1 MVAKINSGASIFGA
15 LSYNLDKVEAQNAS
29 VLYTN
34 NMIEDTTSGVTIS
47 MRNAMLSFETYLLAN
62 RKTLKPVVH
71 ISINPALADK
81 LTDEQ
86 YISLASDY
94 MEQMGYKDQ
103 PYIVFK
109 HNDIQREHIHI
120 VTVKVNEY
128 GKKISD
134 SFQKMKSMKACRE
147 LEIKYG
153 LKQITDEKKEQNNQF
168 IRPID
173 YRQGNIKRQM
183 SNTIRSIIENY
194 QFQSLGEYNAILTCF
209 NIQSKYVKGEHKDN
223 LYHGIVYSTTDQKG
237 NLVGNQIKS
246 SRIGKFCGYQALS
259 KAMLKTTNDLKQNP
273 VQYKSKNNIAKAKS
287 ESTTKDQF
295 IEKLKE
301 NNIDVLLRI
310 NEEGKLYGVTFIDHT
325 NKIAFNGSR
334 ISKEYSA
341 NAMNDWFGTL
351 KSSEKSNSNNEKNI
365 FISLLSIVLQENSK
379 QTEYSDNYY
388 SDVTNDKGLTT
399 FHVTAGAPDPEEEE
413 FIRRMR
419 KKKKKGPKR
428 YI

>member
-1 MVAKINSGASIFGA
+1 MVAKIKSGASIFGA
-15 LSYNLDKVEAQNAS
+15 LSYNMDKVEAQNAS

-34 NMIEDTTSGVTIS
+34 NMIEDRTSDVTIS

-71 ISINPALADK
+71 ISINPALEDK
-81 LTDEQ
+81 LSDEQ

-103 PYIVFK
+103 PYVVFK
-109 HNDIQREHIHI
+109 HNDIDREHIHI

-153 LKQITDEKKEQNNQF
+153 LKQITDEKGQDSSQF
-168 IRPID
+168 IKPID

-183 SNTIRSIIENY
+183 SNTIRSVIENY

-209 NIQSKYVKGEHKDN
+209 NLQSKYVKGEHKDN
-223 LYHGIVYSTTDQKG
+223 LYHGIVYSTTDEKG
-237 NLVGNQIKS
+237 NLVGNRIKS

-273 VQYKSKNNIAKAKS
+273 VPYKAKNAITKAKS
-287 ESTTKDQF
+287 EFSTKVQF
-295 IEKLKE
+295 VEKLKE
-301 NNIDVLLRI
+301 SNIDVLLRV
-310 NEEGKLYGVTFIDHT
+310 NDEGKLYGVTFIDHT

-334 ISKEYSA
+334 IGKEYSA

-351 KSSEKSNSNNEKNI
+351 KDSRQNNSNNEKNI
-365 FISLLSIVLQENSK
+365 FISLLSNALQENSK

-388 SDVTNDKGLTT
+388 PDVTNDKGLTT

-413 FIRRMR
+413 FIRRMK
-419 KKKKKGPKR
+419 KKKKKGRKR
-428 YI
+428 

>member
-1 MVAKINSGASIFGA
+1 MIAKLNSGASIFGA
-15 LSYNLDKVEAQNAS
+15 LSYNIDKVEAQNAS

-34 NMIEDTTSGVTIS
+34 NMIEDTLSDVTIS
-47 MRNAMLSFETYLLAN
+47 MKNAMLSFETYLLAN

-71 ISINPALADK
+71 ISINPALEDK
-81 LTDEQ
+81 LSDEQ

-120 VTVKVNEY
+120 VSLKIDKE
-128 GKKISD
+128 GKKIND
-134 SFQKMKSMKACRE
+134 RYEKLRSMKACRE

-168 IRPID
+168 IKPID

-183 SNTIRSIIENY
+183 SNTIRSVIENY

-209 NIQSKYVKGEHKDN
+209 NIQSKYVKGEDKDN

-237 NLVGNQIKS
+237 NPVGNRIKS

-259 KAMLKTTNDLKQNP
+259 KAMLKTTSDLKQNSVP
-273 VQYKSKNNIAKAKS
+273 YKAKSSISKAKS
-287 ESTTKDQF
+287 ESTTKEQF
-295 IEKLKE
+295 INKLKE

-310 NEEGKLYGVTFIDHT
+310 NDEGKLYGVTFIDHT

-334 ISKEYSA
+334 IGKEYSA
-341 NAMNDWFGTL
+341 NAINDWFESL
-351 KSSEKSNSNNEKNI
+351 KDSGKNNNQSEKNI
-365 FISLLSIVLQENSK
+365 FISLLTEALQGNNSR
-379 QTEYSDNYY
+379 TESSDNYY
-388 SDVTNDKGLTT
+388 PDVSNDKGLST
-399 FHVTAGAPDPEEEE
+399 FHVTAGMPDPEEEE
-413 FIRRMR
+413 FIRRMKR
-419 KKKKKGPKR
+419 KKRKARKR
-428 YI
+428 

>member
-1 MVAKINSGASIFGA
+1 MIAKINSGTSIFGA
-15 LSYNLDKVEAQNAS
+15 LSYNIDKVAEHNAS

-34 NMIEDTTSGVTIS
+34 NMIEDTLPDVAIS

-71 ISINPALADK
+71 ISINPSPEDK
-81 LTDEQ
+81 LSDEK
-86 YISLASDY
+86 YITLASDY

-120 VTVKVNEY
+120 VSLKIDKE
-128 GKKISD
+128 GKKIND
-134 SFQKMKSMKACRE
+134 RYEKLRSMKICRE

-153 LKQITDEKKEQNNQF
+153 LKQITDEQKEQNNQF
-168 IRPID
+168 IKPID
-173 YRQGNIKRQM
+173 YRQGDIKRQM

-209 NIQSKYVKGEHKDN
+209 NIQSKYLKGEDRDN
-223 LYHGIVYSTTDQKG
+223 LYHGIVYSTTDEKG
-237 NLVGNQIKS
+237 NLVGNRIKS

-259 KAMLKTTNDLKQNP
+259 KAMLKTTGDLKQNP
-273 VQYKSKNNIAKAKS
+273 VPYKAKNSIAKVKS

-295 IEKLKE
+295 IGKLKE
-301 NNIDVLLRI
+301 NNIDVLLRV
-310 NEEGKLYGVTFIDHT
+310 NDEGKLYGVTFIDHT

-334 ISKEYSA
+334 IGKEYSA

-351 KSSEKSNSNNEKNI
+351 KDSGQNNNHNEKNI
-365 FISLLSIVLQENSK
+365 FISLLSDALLGNSK
-379 QTEYSDNYY
+379 QTENSDNYY
-388 SDVTNDKGLTT
+388 QDISNDKGLTT
-399 FHVTAGAPDPEEEE
+399 FHVTAGTPDPEEEE
-413 FIRRMR
+413 FIRRM

-428 YI
+428 NI